1 MLINPDRRWVTKQW
15 LVFGTITGLLALG
28 AAIAHL
34 VIELAA
40 VDADDASVAITIIW
54 VAVGGAVAVMWLIA
68 VPIVLLWFRNLSY
81 VVEDD
86 KVIIRKGVLTKTQ
99 QNIPINM
106 VTDFRLQRT
115 LYDRA
120 LGIGAILIQTAGQ
133 SANPTGYEG
142 KLAGLSDWDAL
153 HEDLR
158 RRIRTGATPSRQA
171 RESDPLG
178 EILGELRE
186 IRRVLETSGSQMP

>member
-15 LVFGTITGLLALG
+15 LVFGTITALLALG
-28 AAIAHL
+28 AGIAHL
-34 VIELAA
+34 IVELA
-40 VDADDASVAITIIW
+40 VADRDVASMAIVVIW
-54 VAVGGAVAVMWLIA
+54 LGVGAAVALMWLIS

-81 VVEDD
+81 LVEED

-99 QNIPINM
+99 QNIPVNM

-120 LGIGAILIQTAGQ
+120 LGIGSILIQTAGQ

-142 KLAGLSDWDAL
+142 KLAGLSEWDDL

-158 RRIRTGATPSRQA
+158 GRVRRGAKPRPEA
-171 RESDPLG
+171 VGPDPLDD
-178 EILGELRE
+178 ILGELRQ
-186 IRRVLETSGSQMP
+186 IRRALEKSTPGG

>member
-1 MLINPDRRWVTKQW
+1 MLVNPDRRWVTKQW
-15 LVFGTITGLLALG
+15 LVFGTITGLLVLS

-34 VIELAA
+34 VVELAVA
-40 VDADDASVAITIIW
+40 DNDDASLAIMIIW
-54 VAVGGAVAVMWLIA
+54 LAVGGAVALMWLIA
-68 VPIVLLWFRNLSY
+68 TPIVLLWFRNLSY
-81 VVEDD
+81 LVEDD

-120 LGIGAILIQTAGQ
+120 LRIGSILIQTAGQ

-142 KLAGLSDWDAL
+142 KLTGLADWDAL

-158 RRIRTGATPSRQA
+158 RRIRPRAGRILETQR
-171 RESDPLG
+171 SDPLDD
-178 EILGELRE
+178 ILGELRE
-186 IRRVLETSGSQMP
+186 IRRVLETSGSEMP

>member
-1 MLINPDRRWVTKQW
+1 MLVNPDRRWVTKQW
-15 LVFGTITGLLALG
+15 LVFGTITGLLVLG
-28 AAIAHL
+28 GAIAHF
-34 VIELAA
+34 VIDLTVA
-40 VDADDASVAITIIW
+40 DRDDASLAIMIVW
-54 VAVGGAVAVMWLIA
+54 LGVGGAVALMWLIA

-81 VVEDD
+81 LVEED

-120 LGIGAILIQTAGQ
+120 LGIGSILIQTAGQ

-142 KLAGLSDWDAL
+142 KLVGLTDWDGL

-158 RRIRTGATPSRQA
+158 RRIRPRTARA
-171 RESDPLG
+171 RETLSTDPLD

-186 IRRVLETSGSQMP
+186 IRRVLETSGSELP

>member
-15 LVFGTITGLLALG
+15 LVFGTITALLALG
-28 AAIAHL
+28 AGIAHL
-34 VIELAA
+34 IVELA
-40 VDADDASVAITIIW
+40 VADRDVASMAIVVIW
-54 VAVGGAVAVMWLIA
+54 LGVGAAVALMWLIS

-81 VVEDD
+81 LVEED

-99 QNIPINM
+99 QNIPVNM

-120 LGIGAILIQTAGQ
+120 LGIGSILIQTAGQ

-142 KLAGLSDWDAL
+142 KLAGLSEWDDL

-158 RRIRTGATPSRQA
+158 GRVRRGGTPRPEA
-171 RESDPLG
+171 VGPDPLDD
-178 EILGELRE
+178 ILGELRQ
-186 IRRVLETSGSQMP
+186 IRRALEKSTPGG

>member
-1 MLINPDRRWVTKQW
+1 MQIDPDRRWLTKQW
-15 LVFGTITGLLALG
+15 LIYGTITLLLVLC

-34 VIELAA
+34 IIDLAA
-40 VDADDASVAITIIW
+40 PDRDDASLAITVTWVAI
-54 VAVGGAVAVMWLIA
+54 GAGIALMWAIA
-68 VPIVLLWFRNLSY
+68 VPVAILWFRNLSY
-81 VVEDD
+81 LVEED

-120 LGIGAILIQTAGQ
+120 LGIGSILVQTAGQ

-142 KLAGLSDWDAL
+142 KLAGLYEWDGL

-158 RRIRTGATPSRQA
+158 SRVRSGGGPRRGGLASG
-171 RESDPLG
+171 SLDD
-178 EILGELRE
+178 ILGELRQ
-186 IRRVLETSGSQMP
+186 IRRVLEESTAGR